1 MISDSIY
8 DHFREISQA
17 KIMPL
22 VRPATIIEPSF
33 TVSRVINELS
43 KNNSYDV
50 FCTDGKSILAT
61 NVRSLLVGK
70 DIVDMNVKPFL
81 YSIPYLTKK
90 DIVQRAAN
98 IISHYRVRSVPVV
111 DKSKIIGE
119 VSAKS
124 ILKLLSQKNNK
135 WIKANL
141 IYTQNPI
148 TIPSD
153 QSLSNAR
160 KLMSTK
166 RIDHLP
172 VVNKDR
178 VQQVLTSYH
187 ILHTIN
193 PLQSLGRKS
202 RGVRRI
208 RKLESKIGN
217 LGSTRIP
224 QCAPNDDL
232 NFILDVMLRT
242 DTTCCLVNLWDNLQG
257 IITYRDILSLLAIK
271 MEKDIPLYIVGMPEE
286 QENVDLITSKFNN
299 TLKRIQKVYSEIQ
312 EAKISLKKR
321 RSGSKNKRGGVYDV
335 SVMITTPHYPPF
347 TFKETGWDLSQ
358 VFETLSQR
366 MLRRLSKRA
375 KRRSK
380 TSIRKIK
387 VPGLIEPV

>member
-1 MISDSIY
+1 MISDTIY
-8 DHFREISQA
+8 EHLKDIYHTKVSSLISST
-17 KIMPL
+17 
-22 VRPATIIEPSF
+22 TIIEPSF
-33 TVSRVINELS
+33 TVGKVINELS
-43 KNNSYDV
+43 KNDSYDS
-50 FCTDGKSILAT
+50 FCIDGKSILTT

-81 YSIPYLTKK
+81 SSIPYLTKK

-111 DKSKIIGE
+111 DKGKIIGE

-124 ILKLLSQKNNK
+124 ILKLLSKKDNK

-141 IYTQNPI
+141 IYTKNPI

-160 KLMSTK
+160 KLMSSK

-172 VVNKDR
+172 VVNKSK

-187 ILHTIN
+187 LLHTIN

-202 RGVRRI
+202 RGVNRL

-224 QCAPNDDL
+224 QCTPKDDL

-242 DTTCCLVNLWDNLQG
+242 GTTCCLVNLWDNLQG
-257 IITYRDILSLLAIK
+257 IITYRDILSLLAAK
-271 MEKDIPLYIVGMPEE
+271 MESEIPLFIVGMPEE
-286 QENVDLITSKFNN
+286 QKNVDLITSKFNN

-312 EAKISLKKR
+312 EAKISLRKR
-321 RSGSKNKRGGVYDV
+321 RSGSKNRREGMYDV
-335 SVMITTPHYPPF
+335 SIMITTPHYPPF
-347 TFKETGWDLSQ
+347 MFKESGWDLSQ

-375 KRRSK
+375 KQRSK
-380 TSIRKIK
+380 TSIRKMNLPITA
-387 VPGLIEPV
+387 L